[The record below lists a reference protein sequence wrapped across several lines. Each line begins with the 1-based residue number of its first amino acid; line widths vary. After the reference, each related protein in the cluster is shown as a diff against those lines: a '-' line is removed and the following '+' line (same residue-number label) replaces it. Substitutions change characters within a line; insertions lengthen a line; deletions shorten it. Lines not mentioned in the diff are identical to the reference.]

1 MDIKKVAFI
10 GTGIMGCPMA
20 GHLIDAGYELSVYNH
35 TPEKA
40 QPLVDKG
47 ATLAPSA
54 AEAARGAD
62 VVFTMVGFPE
72 QVEEL
77 YLAKDGL
84 ISSVKNGAYLIDMTT
99 SSPQL
104 ARDIHELAEVSGV
117 HAFDAPVTGG
127 EDGAKAATLTIFC
140 GADAQAVEPVMGL
153 LKAMGTLVLTFD
165 RAGQGQMAKLANQ
178 VALASSM
185 LGLVEALTFAKQG
198 GLDADKVLGAL
209 LTGTA
214 ASSAMRALGPKI
226 LREDYKPGFMVEH
239 FMKDLNLALSTAE
252 DEEVTLPATET
263 AAQLYSM
270 LAEIGGARMGTQA
283 LSLVYADEGSCAQAG
298 LDWSVLNID
307 EDDEAAEAVEAAIAE
322 CDCGHDHG
330 ARAGAA
336 GSHGHAHDGTCDCGC
351 DCDECDG
358 DCGCGC
364 DCEDHAGHGHDG
376 DCTCGHGHGDACD
389 CDEDG
394 DEEETP
400 ADRLRG
406 FEAPFSQN

>member
-1 MDIKKVAFI
+1 MEIKTIAFI

-20 GHLIDAGYELSVYNH
+20 GHLIDAGYTLTVYNR
-35 TPEKA
+35 TPDKA
-40 QPLVDKG
+40 VSLVEKG

-54 AEAARGAD
+54 AQAVEGAD
-62 VVFTMVGFPE
+62 VVITMVGYPE

-77 YLAKDGL
+77 YLAKDG
-84 ISSVKNGAYLIDMTT
+84 IVSAAKRGAYLIDMTT

-104 ARDIHELAEVSGV
+104 ARDIHELAETSGL

-127 EDGAKAATLTIFC
+127 EAGAQAATLTIFC
-140 GADAQAVEPVMGL
+140 GADTQEVEPVL
-153 LKAMGTLVLTFD
+153 DVLKAMGTLVLTYG

-178 VALASSM
+178 VALAGSM

-198 GLDADKVLGAL
+198 GLDVDKVLAAL

-214 ASSAMRALGPKI
+214 SSAAMRALGPKI
-226 LREDYKPGFMVEH
+226 LREDFTPGFMVEH
-239 FMKDLNLALSTAE
+239 FVKDLNLALSTAE
-252 DEEVTLPATET
+252 DEEVTLPASET

-283 LSLVYADEGSCAQAG
+283 LSLVYADEQTCAQNG

-307 EDDEAAEAVEAAIAE
+307 EDDEAAEAVEEAIAG
-322 CDCGHDHG
+322 CDCGCEHDPGMHEGHAHGEGCSCGHDDCDCDDATCTCGHDH
-330 ARAGAA
+330 
-336 GSHGHAHDGTCDCGC
+336 D
-351 DCDECDG
+351 
-358 DCGCGC
+358 
-364 DCEDHAGHGHDG
+364 
-376 DCTCGHGHGDACD
+376 
-389 CDEDG
+389 DEDD